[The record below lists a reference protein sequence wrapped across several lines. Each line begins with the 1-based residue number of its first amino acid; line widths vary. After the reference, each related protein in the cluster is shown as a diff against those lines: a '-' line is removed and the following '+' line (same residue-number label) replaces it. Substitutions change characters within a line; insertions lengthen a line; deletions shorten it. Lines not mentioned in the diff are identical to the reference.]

1 MNFQNQIDFLPEM
14 FDNVRIPDELDRTL
28 VISSIVKRCGL
39 LSPVYSEPYM
49 MRDAIE
55 LWFNSNEWTLKH
67 LINIIKA
74 EYSPIEN
81 TDRYDET
88 SREIT
93 RDLDKSEK
101 HDDSETVNH
110 NTTDTLK
117 KTGSVTTSSDS
128 ETTVDASNTATDS
141 VSPYDT
147 EDWSNSSKREEEN
160 GSTASTEGSEHV
172 THNTT
177 DARTVSGGDTTTRGG
192 SSSGDENENT
202 KETFTQHLH
211 GNIGVTTNQQMIEA
225 ELALMEKFHVYDW
238 IAMQI
243 EADLFIVLY

>member
-39 LSPVYSEPYM
+39 LSPVYSEPYI

-81 TDRYDET
+81 TDRFDET
-88 SREIT
+88 TREIT

-101 HDDSETVNH
+101 HDDTESINR
-110 NTTDTLK
+110 NTTDRLT
-117 KTGSVTTSSDS
+117 KTGSETTSTDS
-128 ETTVDASNTATDS
+128 ETNVGANNDAIES

-147 EDWSNSSKREEEN
+147 EEWSNSSRREEN
-160 GSTASTEGSEHV
+160 NNSTASTEGSERV
-172 THNTT
+172 THDTVDT
-177 DARTVSGGDTTTRGG
+177 RTMTGGDTTIRGG
-192 SSSGDENENT
+192 NSSGDENENT
-202 KETFTQHLH
+202 KEIFTQHLH

>member
-14 FDNVRIPDELDRTL
+14 FDNVRIPDELDRDL

-39 LSPVYSEPYM
+39 LSPVYSEPYVM
-49 MRDAIE
+49 QSAIE

-93 RDLDKSEK
+93 RDLDRNERQNG
-101 HDDSETVNH
+101 SETYTQSGSESR
-110 NTTDTLK
+110 NTE
-117 KTGSVTTSSDS
+117 S
-128 ETTVDASNTATDS
+128 ETNVNASNDAIDS

-147 EDWSNSSKREEEN
+147 EDWSNSSRRTEEN
-160 GSTASTEGSEHV
+160 GSTAATDGSEHISR
-172 THNTT
+172 NSNDSRKT
-177 DARTVSGGDTTTRGG
+177 D
-192 SSSGDENENT
+192 SSISGDENENT
-202 KETFTQHLH
+202 QEKFTQHLH